1 MKARI
6 ELTRSR
12 LKAKAFDAMMAG
24 ESALLGRDEE
34 EIATAAKRTVTFD
47 SEIEQ
52 TVDNTLREE
61 DR

>member
-1 MKARI
+1 MRARI

-24 ESALLGRDEE
+24 ETALLGRDDG
-34 EIATAAKRTVTFD
+34 ARSSGPVPSAGFD

-61 DR
+61 DQ